1 LYLLDKK
8 DLPTIIKKKPLQE
21 VVEKYSLTPTSE
33 TSSIFVSV
41 IDIGLPAN
49 EEIRD
54 EWVDVRKDEELT
66 NKVQVMIWM
75 LWLILWRS
83 DRHII
88 QIAIDSNEEERGVRN
103 DLDDIVP
110 LS

>member
-1 LYLLDKK
+1 
-8 DLPTIIKKKPLQE
+8 
-21 VVEKYSLTPTSE
+21 
-33 TSSIFVSV
+33 
-41 IDIGLPAN
+41 
-49 EEIRD
+49 
-54 EWVDVRKDEELT
+54 
-66 NKVQVMIWM
+66 M